1 MRQPNP
7 DKHIYAPRYRICIV
21 NQHGIVG
28 TLRPASAGSKF
39 YTMFFAK
46 VRTAQRLA
54 NKLAFATQAE
64 HCAALFDLETG
75 CVQAVSASAKKK
87 AMEEAGCRSEEAGYR
102 PTDGD
107 SVGGASFEVISEI
120 GKKETAKTEK
130 HNSHQPDNTKE
141 QEKKK

>member
-7 DKHIYAPRYRICIV
+7 EKHIYAPRYRICIV

-54 NKLAFATQAE
+54 NKLAFATQTE

-75 CVQAVSASAKKK
+75 CVQPVSVSAKKK
-87 AMEEAGCRSEEAGYR
+87 AIEEAGYR

-107 SVGGASFEVISEI
+107 SVGGASFEATSEI
-120 GKKETAKTEK
+120 GKKETEKTEK
-130 HNSHQPDNTKE
+130 HNSHQPGKTKE
-141 QEKKK
+141 QEKTK